1 MNIYMYC
8 TVMMMYQ
15 KLNKN
20 RVAFI
25 KTNSKENKSFF
36 FFFFFLGGGG
46 GGGRGLEKS
55 KKQKLVFH
63 CPCTYIACIGR
74 MDGKECDK
82 NRQQSSTIAIIDK
95 ISWKANLA
103 FLLTMVNYKSVT

>member
-36 FFFFFLGGGG
+36 FFFFFFGGGG
-46 GGGRGLEKS
+46 GGKGVRKIEKT
-55 KKQKLVFH
+55 KIGIPLPMYIH
-63 CPCTYIACIGR
+63 CMY
-74 MDGKECDK
+74 
-82 NRQQSSTIAIIDK
+82 RQNG
-95 ISWKANLA
+95 W
-103 FLLTMVNYKSVT
+103 